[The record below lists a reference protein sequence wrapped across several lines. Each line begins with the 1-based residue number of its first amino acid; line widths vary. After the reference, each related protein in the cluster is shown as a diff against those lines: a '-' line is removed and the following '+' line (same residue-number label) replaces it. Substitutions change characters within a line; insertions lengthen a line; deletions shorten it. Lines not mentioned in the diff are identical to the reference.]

1 MSQHVLDDAEARAL
15 SGTVAVLTSALRSRT
30 PLAEVPTLLTDAESL
45 RGTALLAESHL
56 SAESVERLD
65 RDRDRLFHGGSL
77 RGPIAPLAAPPGA
90 AAELARLREALVAAG
105 IADPGPAADLV
116 DALDLLAAL
125 GQSPSP
131 CPQVAQW
138 RHELLTE
145 HLLSWGARALS
156 RMQLGA
162 QSFFYQ
168 GVATLGLGL
177 LRRLS
182 EASEATAMA
191 G

>member
-1 MSQHVLDDAEARAL
+1 MSQHVLDGARARAVN
-15 SGTVAVLTSALRSRT
+15 GTVAVLTSALRSRA
-30 PLAEVPTLLTDAESL
+30 PLVEVPTLLTDAESL
-45 RGTALLAESHL
+45 RGTALLAESQL

-77 RGPIAPLAAPPGA
+77 RGPIAPLTVPPA
-90 AAELARLREALVAAG
+90 AAMELARLRQELVTAG
-105 IADPGPAADLV
+105 IAEPGPAGDLV

-125 GQSPSP
+125 GQAPSP
-131 CPQVAQW
+131 CPQVSRW

-145 HLLSWGARALS
+145 HLLTWGARALS

-182 EASEATAMA
+182 EGPNTTAIA

>member
-1 MSQHVLDDAEARAL
+1 MRQHVLDGAEARAV
-15 SGTVAVLTSALRSRT
+15 SGTVAVLAAALRSRT

-45 RGTALLAESHL
+45 RGTALLAESRL
-56 SAESVERLD
+56 SAENVERLD

-77 RGPIAPLAAPPGA
+77 RGPIAPMAAPPA
-90 AAELARLREALVAAG
+90 AAAALARLREELVSAG

-125 GQSPSP
+125 GQGPSP
-131 CPQVAQW
+131 CPRVAQW

-145 HLLSWGARALS
+145 HLLTWGTRALS

-182 EASEATAMA
+182 EGSDAAAIA